1 MSDAYSNDEADIPGT
16 AEETD
21 APAQGKLSQEDAHYR
36 RGTPLKHCGVC
47 MYYEGEDTKSC
58 SRVDGPISGFGI
70 SDVFAMQK
78 NPFGS
83 VIGPQEAKMINGM
96 MASPPDQSS
105 AVQAAAPAAP
115 RMQIGNRTY

>member
-1 MSDAYSNDEADIPGT
+1 MKQSQQDAN
-16 AEETD
+16 
-21 APAQGKLSQEDAHYR
+21 YR
-36 RGTPLKHCGVC
+36 RGSPTRHCGVC

-83 VIGPQEAKMINGM
+83 TLGPREARMIDSM
-96 MASPPDQSS
+96 MASPPDRSPQ
-105 AVQAAAPAAP
+105 VAA
-115 RMQIGNRTY
+115 RRVQIGKRSY

>member
-1 MSDAYSNDEADIPGT
+1 MMDQDEG
-16 AEETD
+16 
-21 APAQGKLSQEDAHYR
+21 QKVSQEEANYR
-36 RGTPLKHCGVC
+36 RGQPTKHCGVC

-83 VIGPQEAKMINGM
+83 MIGPREARMIDSM
-96 MASPPDQSS
+96 MASGPDQSPH
-105 AVQAAAPAAP
+105 VAPTV
-115 RMQIGNRTY
+115 QIGNRRY